1 MGKIEVFKSEYTG
14 NWLWIC
20 LKDFCSHGITDEPDH
35 IYWVDRES
43 QQSALK
49 GGLRHLRRYHS
60 EKSV

>member
-1 MGKIEVFKSEYTG
+1 MAKIRVFRDETTGK
-14 NWLWIC
+14 WLWYC
-20 LKDFCSHGITDEPDH
+20 RKSNCHKDIVDEPDH